1 MRYQVPQFIEIE
13 DKLFGPLTA
22 RQFIYLAGAGGVG
35 LAAFS
40 TLPFTIA
47 ALITAPVAALGLAL
61 AFYTMNGRPFLTVL
75 EHGFRYLV
83 GSKLYLWNAER
94 ATRASE
100 EMHAPR
106 SAPAEALVPKLS
118 ESKLRDLAWSLN
130 IKDRAAQGQDTSL

>member
-40 TLPFTIA
+40 TMPFIVA

-61 AFYTMNGRPFLTVL
+61 AFYSMNGRPFLTVL
-75 EHGFRYLV
+75 EHGFRYFV
-83 GSKLYLWNAER
+83 GSKLYLWNAQR
-94 ATRASE
+94 AKRTTENAT
-100 EMHAPR
+100 HTVTTAP
-106 SAPAEALVPKLS
+106 PALPKLS

-130 IKDRAAQGQDTSL
+130 IKDRSVRQDTTL

>member
-40 TLPFTIA
+40 TMPFIVA

-61 AFYTMNGRPFLTVL
+61 AFYSMNGRPFLTVL
-75 EHGFRYLV
+75 EHGFRYFV
-83 GSKLYLWNAER
+83 GSKLYLWNAQR
-94 ATRASE
+94 AKRTAE
-100 EMHAPR
+100 NTTHAVTA
-106 SAPAEALVPKLS
+106 APPALPKLS

-130 IKDRAAQGQDTSL
+130 IKDRSARQDTTL